1 MPDDAW
7 LCLQGAGGDGIG
19 DVMKIPSSNI
29 DQLTIRAATAADLPE
44 LHVLVECCYRGSN
57 NAGWTHEGSLF
68 DGPRTDLA
76 SLSAVLET
84 PGQVILIADAGNG
97 PVASVQIG
105 KGLDATGY
113 LGLLCVDPALQAGGL
128 AKRMIAAAEALA
140 AERFAALVM
149 EMTVINHR
157 PELIAYYQRRGYALT
172 GEVRYL
178 APGLGQLRDDICLLV
193 LAKAL
198 VAAEN

>member
-1 MPDDAW
+1 
-7 LCLQGAGGDGIG
+7 LQGVGGDGIG
-19 DVMKIPSSNI
+19 DAMTNLPPNLA
-29 DQLTIRAATAADLPE
+29 QLTIREATAADLPE
-44 LHVLVECCYRGSN
+44 LHALVEHCYRNSDN
-57 NAGWTHEGSLF
+57 TGWTHEGRLF
-68 DGPRTDLA
+68 DGPRTDIA
-76 SLSAVLET
+76 SLSGVLDA
-84 PGQVILIADAGNG
+84 PGQVILIADGGNG
-97 PVASVQIG
+97 PMASVQVG
-105 KGLDATGY
+105 QARDATSY

-140 AERFAALVM
+140 AGRFAATIM

-157 PELIAYYQRRGYALT
+157 PELIAYYQRRGYAPT

-198 VAAEN
+198 LPAVV

>member
-1 MPDDAW
+1 MADAAW
-7 LCLQGAGGDGIG
+7 LCLQGVSGGGIG
-19 DVMKIPSSNI
+19 DAMNILPPNI
-29 DQLTIRAATAADLPE
+29 DQLPIREATAADLPE
-44 LHVLVECCYRGSN
+44 LHALVEHCYRGSN
-57 NAGWTHEGSLF
+57 NAGWTHEGLLF

-76 SLSAVLET
+76 SLSGVLET
-84 PGQVILIADAGNG
+84 PGQVILIADDGIG

-105 KGLDATGY
+105 QGRHATAY

-140 AERFAALVM
+140 AGRFAALNM

-157 PELIAYYQRRGYALT
+157 PELIAYYQRRGYAPT

-198 VAAEN
+198 VTAAD